1 MAYQRPNIVSGV
13 TKATK
18 AFFENIFD
26 GLDEAA
32 ERDEAF
38 SEGLNGKLSKA
49 DADANYAPLP
59 AGAGTAGQVLT
70 KTADGTAWTTVSGG
84 SGTAVS
90 YTDNGDGTGTLTIG

>member
-49 DADANYAPLP
+49 DADANYANVDAYVIFRDQDGDELP
-59 AGAGTAGQVLT
+59 EGSVVEIRVNTAT
-70 KTADGTAWTTVSGG
+70 SEIDDIIYTAPEA
-84 SGTAVS
+84 
-90 YTDNGDGTGTLTIG
+90 